1 MDKEYKPK
9 IIEEEA
15 REYWEKNNSFKTDL
29 SNTENKFYCLSMFPY
44 PSGKLHMG
52 HVRNY
57 TIGDL
62 ISRSNKMRGK
72 NVFQPM
78 GWDSFGLP
86 AENAA
91 IENNVHPAKW
101 TEKNI
106 KHMKEQLTNL
116 GFSYDWSSELSTSDP
131 KYFRWE
137 QWFFLQLLKNKIVYK
152 KNAEVNWDPVDK
164 TVLANEQVIDGRGWR
179 SGALIERKQ
188 IPQWFLN
195 ISNYSQE
202 LLDSIEELEHW
213 PSSVKIMQKNWIG
226 KSEGVNIEFKI
237 KNSQS
242 CVSVFTTR
250 LDTLLGVT
258 FISISPSH
266 PLISKNVVKNKEIK
280 VFLEKFSST
289 KLSEESLSTIEKD
302 GVDTGLR
309 AIHPL
314 TNEEIP
320 IWIANYVLEGYG
332 TGAVMSVP
340 GHDVRDYDFAK
351 KFNLPII
358 NVVTSSNNQD
368 NTESPFVEE
377 GILINSGKYNN
388 LTSIRAKDVIL
399 KDLANRNQASK
410 KIKYRLRDWGISRQR
425 YWGCPIPV
433 YYHNDDKSLHPIPE
447 DQLPVKLPDDIDF
460 SLDGNPLANHPTWK
474 KIKCPITG
482 KDSTRET
489 DTFDTFFESSWYY
502 IRFLSANNNKEL
514 LDKKHNLWLPVDQY
528 VGGIEHAILHLLY
541 ARFFHKLMRDLKI
554 VNNSEPFLSLLS
566 QGMVLKDG
574 AKMSKSKNNTVD
586 PNDMITKY
594 GADTIRLFIIFA
606 SPADQ
611 NLEWSDSAI
620 EGSFKFLKRLWSLCY
635 SYNEIKEHVVC
646 SKQNDIKKIRKKIHH
661 SIMRVTQD
669 FFERKSFNTAVATMM
684 ELLNELIK
692 FHKLYPNEKDTL
704 YEGISSLLKMLSPI
718 SPHITHYIWFVLG
731 SDNPIHSESWPNLDK
746 SALEES
752 KAELIIQING
762 KLRSRILVDTGA
774 NEESVK
780 AIASSEQ
787 KIKPYLMNKKIKKI
801 IFVKDK
807 LINFVV

>member
-1 MDKEYKPK
+1 MDKEYKPN
-9 IIEEEA
+9 IVEQEA
-15 REYWEKNNSFKTDL
+15 HKYWESDNSFKTDL
-29 SNTENKFYCLSMFPY
+29 SNTDDKFYCLSMFPY

-62 ISRSNKMRGK
+62 ISRSNKMKGK

-91 IENNVHPAKW
+91 IENNVHPAEW
-101 TEKNI
+101 TKQNI
-106 KHMKEQLTNL
+106 KHMKEQLTKL
-116 GFSYDWSSELSTSDP
+116 GFAYDWSSELTTSDP
-131 KYFRWE
+131 KYFKWE
-137 QWFFLQLLKNKIVYK
+137 QWFFLKLLKNKLVYK
-152 KNAEVNWDPVDK
+152 KNAEVNWDPVDQ

-179 SGALIERKQ
+179 SGATIERKQ
-188 IPQWFLN
+188 ISQWFLA

-202 LLDSIEELEHW
+202 LLDSIDSLKNW

-226 KSEGVNIEFKI
+226 KSEGVIINFKI
-237 KNSQS
+237 KNSKS
-242 CVSVFTTR
+242 SVPVFTTR

-258 FISISPSH
+258 FISVNPSH
-266 PLISKNVVKNKEIK
+266 KLITDNIVNNKDIK
-280 VFLEKFSST
+280 DFLENFLST
-289 KLSEESLSTIEKD
+289 KMSEEYLSTIEKD

-309 AIHPL
+309 AIHPI
-314 TNEEIP
+314 TKEEIP

-351 KFNLPII
+351 KFKLPII
-358 NVVTSSNNQD
+358 NVIKSIDLLDKNKAPY
-368 NTESPFVEE
+368 TED
-377 GILINSGKYNN
+377 GILVNSGVYNN
-388 LTSIRAKDVIL
+388 LTSEEARNAML
-399 KDLANRNQASK
+399 KDLENSNLVTK
-410 KIKYRLRDWGISRQR
+410 EIKYRLRDWGISRQR

-433 YYHNDDKSLHPIPE
+433 YYHDDDKSIHPIPE
-447 DQLPVKLPDDIDF
+447 DQLPVELPDDVDF
-460 SLDGNPLANHPTWK
+460 SIEGNPLENHPTWK
-474 KIKCPITG
+474 KMKCPVTG

-502 IRFLSANNNKEL
+502 IRFLSANDNEMILNKKY
-514 LDKKHNLWLPVDQY
+514 DKWLPVDQY
-528 VGGIEHAILHLLY
+528 IGGIEHAILHLLY

-554 VNNSEPFLSLLS
+554 VNNSEPFSSLLS

-586 PNDMITKY
+586 PNDMIERY

-606 SPADQ
+606 APPDQ

-620 EGSFKFLKRLWSLCY
+620 EGSFKFLKRLWAVCY
-635 SYNEIKEHVVC
+635 SFKEV
-646 SKQNDIKKIRKKIHH
+646 KKHTDCKKLEDVKNLRKKIHH
-661 SIMRVTQD
+661 SIMRVTRD
-669 FFERKSFNTAVATMM
+669 FFERKSFNTAVATLM

-692 FHKLYPNEKDTL
+692 FQKLYPNEKNTME
-704 YEGISSLLKMLSPI
+704 EGIFSLLKMLSPI
-718 SPHITHYIWFVLG
+718 SPHITHHIWLLLG
-731 SDNPIHSESWPNLDK
+731 NDNPIHLESWPIVDS

-752 KAELIIQING
+752 KTELIIQING
-762 KLRSRILVDTGA
+762 KLRSSIQIDIGQ
-774 NEESVK
+774 NEESAK
-780 AIASSEQ
+780 MIASSDK

-801 IFVKDK
+801 VYIQDK